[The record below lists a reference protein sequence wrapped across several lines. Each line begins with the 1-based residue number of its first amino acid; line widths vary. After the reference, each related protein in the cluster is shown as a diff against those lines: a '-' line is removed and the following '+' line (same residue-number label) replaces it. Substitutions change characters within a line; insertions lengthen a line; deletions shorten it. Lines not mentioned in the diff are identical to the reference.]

1 MNILN
6 QKIETNFE
14 EYLKDLK
21 SLINI
26 PSVYT
31 EDDSPYPFG
40 IHINEALKT
49 MLSIAEKIG
58 FTTYYD
64 EEGYY
69 GYADYGTGDE
79 TIGILGHLD
88 VVPAGDLKEWKTN
101 PFEVSIIDGKAY
113 GRGVQDDKGPTLAAM
128 YAVKAVID
136 SDIKLN
142 KKIRF
147 IFGTDEERLWEC
159 IRKYN
164 EKEQTPDYGFTP
176 DANFP
181 LIYAEKGLLQVDL
194 IATNESNLILK
205 GGDAYNSVP
214 SSITF
219 EDEHAEAIADELIKL
234 NFDFKQEENKLTVF
248 GKSVHAKDSEKGIN
262 AIARLLIAMKQA
274 GMNSNAIDFIT
285 KYINEDALA
294 QNIFGKCF
302 DEMSGNLKF
311 NLGKIE
317 LNEKEEK
324 LFIDMRIPVSVSK
337 EFVLE
342 KLEEAV
348 SEFGFKIHENDYLR
362 SIYTPLDSTLVK
374 SLMAAYQE
382 VTGDLESKPIS
393 SGGATYARAMDNCV
407 AFGMGFPHSEETEHQ
422 PNEYAVLEDIKNAI
436 KIYAVAIVKLNQF

>member
-40 IHINEALKT
+40 THINEALKT

-113 GRGVQDDKGPTLAAM
+113 GRGIQDDKGPTLAAM
-128 YAVKAVID
+128 YAVKAIID
-136 SDIKLN
+136 SDITLN

-147 IFGTDEERLWEC
+147 IFGTDEERLWQG
-159 IRKYN
+159 INKYN
-164 EKEQTPDYGFTP
+164 EKEQIPNYGFTP

-219 EDEHAEAIADELIKL
+219 
-234 NFDFKQEENKLTVF
+234 
-248 GKSVHAKDSEKGIN
+248 
-262 AIARLLIAMKQA
+262 
-274 GMNSNAIDFIT
+274 
-285 KYINEDALA
+285 
-294 QNIFGKCF
+294 
-302 DEMSGNLKF
+302 
-311 NLGKIE
+311 
-317 LNEKEEK
+317 
-324 LFIDMRIPVSVSK
+324 
-337 EFVLE
+337 
-342 KLEEAV
+342 
-348 SEFGFKIHENDYLR
+348 
-362 SIYTPLDSTLVK
+362 
-374 SLMAAYQE
+374 
-382 VTGDLESKPIS
+382 
-393 SGGATYARAMDNCV
+393 
-407 AFGMGFPHSEETEHQ
+407 
-422 PNEYAVLEDIKNAI
+422 
-436 KIYAVAIVKLNQF
+436 